1 MPSTFK
7 SNSNSLNNSYK
18 RVFFLFF
25 YPGPLNELKWGNLW
39 TRQCLLFVSIG
50 TVPLIEIFKKYT
62 FFWVSAHCARGPSIW
77 PSSSNRIDALKN
89 HDVYKISLAISIIKV
104 KFLFLRWFAVKSAM
118 NFKEIVQ
125 FGGYFWDPCEVKKK
139 IVKKITN
146 YILAQYL
153 LQYFFL
159 I

>member
-1 MPSTFK
+1 MGVGEAIFEQGNVYSLSPSE
-7 SNSNSLNNSYK
+7 
-18 RVFFLFF
+18 LFHS
-25 YPGPLNELKWGNLW
+25 KK
-39 TRQCLLFVSIG
+39 CS
-50 TVPLIEIFKKYT
+50 KKYT

-139 IVKKITN
+139 IIKKITN

-159 I
+159 FRTL